1 MPSKKAYYH
10 KKQGDILF
18 TWKFNSFT
26 KVYKADLIT

>member
-10 KKQGDILF
+10 KEQGDILLAL
-18 TWKFNSFT
+18 KCNYFT